1 MAKEIIFEEDARR
14 ALSKGVD
21 TLANAVKVTLGPKGR
36 NVVLH
41 NNNGPFPTI
50 TNDGVTIARDIVLED
65 PFENMGA
72 QMVKEVATKTND
84 VAGDGTTTATLLA
97 QSMIHEGMRNVVAG
111 ANPMMVKK
119 GIQLAVDTLVTA
131 LKADSKKVEGKDDI
145 QQVATISSGDEEIG
159 SLIAEAMSTVGT
171 DGVITVEES
180 KSMQTNLSVVEGMQI
195 DRAFLSPYMVT
206 DQVKMEAIMDDPY
219 ILVTDRKISTVDDI
233 LHIVEM
239 VGKQGKSLV
248 IIPTELEGEALTLLI
263 VNKMR
268 GIFKSLVIKAPG
280 YGDRSKAMLQDIAT
294 LTGATFI
301 SEDFGRTLESVTLED
316 LGHARQVRSN
326 RTNSVIVD
334 GAGSK
339 EDIEDRIAQLKA
351 ELDTITDSEFDRDQL
366 QERIA
371 KLSGGVA
378 VIEIGAATEI
388 EMKEKKY
395 RVEDALNATRAAVE
409 EGIVSGGGTAFIN
422 VLHTLDDLKVD
433 GDLKVGVEIVK
444 RAIEE
449 PVRQIANNAGVD
461 GSIVVENVK
470 KAEKGIGFDAKH
482 NTYVSMIDAG
492 IVDPTKVTRTALQNA
507 ASISAMVLT
516 TETLVADK
524 PVKNES
530 NACHCH

>member
-1 MAKEIIFEEDARR
+1 
-14 ALSKGVD
+14 
-21 TLANAVKVTLGPKGR
+21 
-36 NVVLH
+36 
-41 NNNGPFPTI
+41 
-50 TNDGVTIARDIVLED
+50 
-65 PFENMGA
+65 
-72 QMVKEVATKTND
+72 
-84 VAGDGTTTATLLA
+84 
-97 QSMIHEGMRNVVAG
+97 
-111 ANPMMVKK
+111 
-119 GIQLAVDTLVTA
+119 
-131 LKADSKKVEGKDDI
+131 
-145 QQVATISSGDEEIG
+145 
-159 SLIAEAMSTVGT
+159 
-171 DGVITVEES
+171 
-180 KSMQTNLSVVEGMQI
+180 
-195 DRAFLSPYMVT
+195 
-206 DQVKMEAIMDDPY
+206 MDDPY

-233 LHIVEM
+233 LHIVEQ

-248 IIPTELEGEALTLLI
+248 VIPTDLDGEALTLLI

-280 YGDRSKAMLQDIAT
+280 YGDRSKAMLQDIAI

-339 EDIEDRIAQLKA
+339 EEIEERIAQLKG
-351 ELDTITDSEFDRDQL
+351 ELETITDSEFDRDQL

-409 EGIVSGGGTAFIN
+409 EGIVSGGGTEFIN
-422 VLHTLDDLKVD
+422 VLSTLDELQVD

-470 KAEKGIGFDAKH
+470 KAEKGVGFDAKT
-482 NTYVSMIDAG
+482 NAYVNMIEAG
-492 IVDPTKVTRTALQNA
+492 IVDPAKVTRTALQNA
-507 ASISAMVLT
+507 ASIAAMVLT

-524 PVKNES
+524 PIKNDN